1 MRRRSNVNRK
11 RSNSRRGSSVKRR
24 SNVNRGRLNS
34 RRRLNSRS
42 GSTVNRRRS
51 NVSRRRSNVNRK
63 RLNSR
68 GRLNSRRGSTV
79 NRRKTPR
86 KTKTFKSESK
96 NNSISMIISPDTDFD
111 VKKIKSM
118 IHTTIL
124 KKGTKLYRTQPSK
137 CDSLKLMKCEDTGK
151 KGIYFGTNIYTPIG
165 MLIEY
170 NKPMKLCEYELKQD
184 VLCYNGK
191 YIFRYL
197 EPERYFKT
205 MDDLLNG
212 KFIFNVSPSQSTN
225 HIDGGVK
232 GAEDYLLPIDPTFD
246 VFHSGKA
253 EKFWETLK
261 DSEVFLTDTKL
272 VKCLSEKE
280 MTVKEAKDI
289 IAELKKKI

>member
-1 MRRRSNVNRK
+1 MKRRSNVNRK
-11 RSNSRRGSSVKRR
+11 RSNSRSGSSVKRR
-24 SNVNRGRLNS
+24 SNVNRRRSNSGR
-34 RRRLNSRS
+34 RS
-42 GSTVNRRRS
+42 IVNRRRS
-51 NVSRRRSNVNRK
+51 NSGRRSNVNRK
-63 RLNSR
+63 KLNINR
-68 GRLNSRRGSTV
+68 RRLNSRRGSTV
-79 NRRKTPR
+79 NRRQTPR

-96 NNSISMIISPDTDFD
+96 NNSISMIISPHTDFD

-118 IHTTIL
+118 IHTTVL

-225 HIDGGVK
+225 HIHGGVK

-246 VFHSGKA
+246 VFYSGKA
-253 EKFWETLK
+253 EKLWETLK

-280 MTVKEAKDI
+280 MTVKEAKHI
-289 IAELKKKI
+289 IAKLNKKI